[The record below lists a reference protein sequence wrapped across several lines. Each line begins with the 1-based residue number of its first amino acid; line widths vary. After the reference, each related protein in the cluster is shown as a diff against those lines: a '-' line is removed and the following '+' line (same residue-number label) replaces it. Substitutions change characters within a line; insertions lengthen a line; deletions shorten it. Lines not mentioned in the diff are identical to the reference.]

1 MIVSKNMQM
10 TMCNLYTRNKTILR
24 YPRKQYIILFYPT
37 QYLNYLVMRRIV
49 ATVMR
54 WILKFE
60 PQLVVGILFLVI
72 GGMDI
77 NKKPSQRTAD
87 ILNNVIVVLIFLITL
102 VNVIINGIVD
112 ILFLPYYLL

>member
-1 MIVSKNMQM
+1 M
-10 TMCNLYTRNKTILR
+10 
-24 YPRKQYIILFYPT
+24 
-37 QYLNYLVMRRIV
+37 
-49 ATVMR
+49 
-54 WILKFE
+54 KFE

-112 ILFLPYYLL
+112 ILFLLYYLL

>member
-1 MIVSKNMQM
+1 
-10 TMCNLYTRNKTILR
+10 
-24 YPRKQYIILFYPT
+24 
-37 QYLNYLVMRRIV
+37 
-49 ATVMR
+49 MR

-112 ILFLPYYLL
+112 ILFLPYYLLSAKATLYLSFLGFGIRYTDEDMFPETSTVAAG

>member
-1 MIVSKNMQM
+1 
-10 TMCNLYTRNKTILR
+10 
-24 YPRKQYIILFYPT
+24 
-37 QYLNYLVMRRIV
+37 
-49 ATVMR
+49 MR

-102 VNVIINGIVD
+102 VNVIINGILV
-112 ILFLPYYLL
+112 ILSLPLHTYKSEPCAF